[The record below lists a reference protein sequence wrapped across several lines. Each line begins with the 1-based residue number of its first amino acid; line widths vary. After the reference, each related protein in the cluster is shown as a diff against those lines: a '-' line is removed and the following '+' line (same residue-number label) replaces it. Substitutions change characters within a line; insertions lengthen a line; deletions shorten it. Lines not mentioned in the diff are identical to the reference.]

1 MIAPTVSFK
10 TFLDKLV
17 AKIAQEEPATRAWV
31 TLAAMLCH
39 LAPMS
44 LLAVERKSVKWV
56 MHAPVVV
63 NQRSLALLDITQK
76 RKVRFLALIVLLVNT
91 QHHLRQVCAFHAVA
105 MRINRV
111 PTRLGASLFNLATIS
126 PVLPQKS
133 FVQPVKLD
141 LVEINR
147 VPAASL
153 VNFKMW
159 PETARASFAQWALE
173 TMAQG
178 PRAALAFHPV
188 RTKWGAK
195 GKIVRKDT
203 NVKEKIKVVNVA
215 KMGRTHRHRAV

>member
-1 MIAPTVSFK
+1 
-10 TFLDKLV
+10 
-17 AKIAQEEPATRAWV
+17 
-31 TLAAMLCH
+31 
-39 LAPMS
+39 MS
-44 LLAVERKSVKWV
+44 LAVERESVKWA
-56 MHAPVVV
+56 MHAPVVA

-91 QHHLRQVCAFHAVA
+91 QHHLRQVCGFHAIA
-105 MRINRV
+105 KRINRM
-111 PTRLGASLFNLATIS
+111 PTQLRASLFNLATIS

-133 FVQPVKLD
+133 FVQPVKLV

-173 TMAQG
+173 TMAKG

-188 RTKWGAK
+188 RMKLVAK

-203 NVKEKIKVVNVA
+203 NVKEKIQVVNVA